1 LIYKIDNIIFDID
14 KINKMTL
21 QQLKYLVA
29 LDNYRHFVT
38 AAEKCFVNQSTITI
52 QVKKLEEEINIKI
65 FDRSKSPLTVT
76 PAGERIIAKARSVL
90 GEVTEMKELVSD
102 EKESVQGTFKIGII
116 PTISPY
122 IIPSFSHD
130 FDMEQHD
137 TQLIIEELES
147 DQIIDALKKG
157 KLDIGILVTPLD
169 DRDIREVK
177 LYNEPFV
184 FYGSKSHELIQKE
197 EIELKDLVNIDNLWL
212 LKNGHCFKNQVESL
226 CKNYNNKSSIQFQSG
241 SIETLKKMVDKYK
254 GCTLIPEMSVSEYDG
269 GNIAYFKAPKP
280 IREVSLIVHK
290 NFTKEALLEII
301 RKNILAV
308 VPERFE
314 KNERYI
320 RVKWR

>member
-1 LIYKIDNIIFDID
+1 
-14 KINKMTL
+14 MTI

-52 QVKKLEEEINIKI
+52 QVKKLEEEINIHI
-65 FDRSKSPLTVT
+65 FNRSHSPLTVT

-90 GEVTEMKELVSD
+90 REVKEMKEMVSD
-102 EKESVQGTFKIGII
+102 EKESVFGTFKIGII

-130 FDMEQHD
+130 FEKKHKES
-137 TQLIIEELES
+137 QLIIDELES
-147 DQIIDALKKG
+147 DQIITDLKRG
-157 KLDIGILVTPLD
+157 KLDIGILVTPLN
-169 DRDIREVK
+169 DREIREIK

-184 FYGSKSHELIQKE
+184 FYGSASHPLVKKE
-197 EIELKDLVNIDNLWL
+197 EISLKDVQQIDDLWL

-226 CKNYNNKSSIQFQSG
+226 CKNYENKSSIQFQSG
-241 SIETLKKMVDKYK
+241 SIETLKKMVDKNK
-254 GCTLIPEMSVSEYDG
+254 GCTLVPEMSISEYDAD
-269 GNIAYFKAPKP
+269 NIAYFEEPKP
-280 IREVSLIVHK
+280 VREVSLIVHK
-290 NFTKEALLEII
+290 NFTKEALLEIV

-314 KNERYI
+314 KNERYV

>member
-1 LIYKIDNIIFDID
+1 
-14 KINKMTL
+14 MTL

-130 FDMEQHD
+130 FEKEQHD
-137 TQLIIEELES
+137 TQLIIEEMES
-147 DQIIDALKKG
+147 EQIIDSLKKG

-184 FYGSKSHELIQKE
+184 FYGSKSHKLIQKE
-197 EIELKDLVNIDNLWL
+197 AIELKDLVNIENLWL

-254 GCTLIPEMSVSEYDG
+254 GCTIIPEMSVSENDG
-269 GNIAYFKAPKP
+269 ENIAYFKEPKP

-308 VPERFE
+308 IPERFE

>member
-1 LIYKIDNIIFDID
+1 
-14 KINKMTL
+14 MTL

-76 PAGERIIAKARSVL
+76 PAGERIIEKARSVL
-90 GEVTEMKELVSD
+90 GEVKEMKAMVAD
-102 EKESVQGTFKIGII
+102 EKESVKGTFKIGII

-122 IIPSFSHD
+122 IVPSFSLD
-130 FDMEQHD
+130 FEKDHHD

-147 DQIIDALKKG
+147 EQIIDSLKKG
-157 KLDIGILVTPLD
+157 KLDVGILVTPLN
-169 DRDIREVK
+169 DRDIREIQ
-177 LYNEPFV
+177 LYNEPFI
-184 FYGSKSHELIQKE
+184 FYGSKSHSLVKKKEL
-197 EIELKDLVNIDNLWL
+197 ELSDLQTIDNLWL

-254 GCTLIPEMSVSEYDG
+254 GCTLVPEMSVNESESE
-269 GNIAYFKAPKP
+269 NISFFKEPKP
-280 IREVSLIVHK
+280 VREVSLIVHK

-301 RKNILAV
+301 RKKILKV
-308 VPERFE
+308 VPDQFE

>member
-1 LIYKIDNIIFDID
+1 
-14 KINKMTL
+14 MTL

-76 PAGERIIAKARSVL
+76 PAGERIIEKARSVL
-90 GEVTEMKELVSD
+90 GEVKEMKAMVAD
-102 EKESVQGTFKIGII
+102 EKESVKGTFKIGII

-122 IIPSFSHD
+122 IIPSFSLD
-130 FDMEQHD
+130 FEKDHHD

-147 DQIIDALKKG
+147 EQIIDSLKKG
-157 KLDIGILVTPLD
+157 KLDIGILVTPLN
-169 DRDIREVK
+169 DRDIREIQ
-177 LYNEPFV
+177 LYNEPFI
-184 FYGSKSHELIQKE
+184 FYGSKSHSLVKKKEL
-197 EIELKDLVNIDNLWL
+197 ELSDLQTIDNLWL
-212 LKNGHCFKNQVESL
+212 LKNGHCFKNQVERL

-254 GCTLIPEMSVSEYDG
+254 GCTLVPEMSVSENESE
-269 GNIAYFKAPKP
+269 NITFFKEPKP
-280 IREVSLIVHK
+280 VREVSLIVHK

-301 RKNILAV
+301 REKILGV
-308 VPERFE
+308 VPDKFE

>member
-1 LIYKIDNIIFDID
+1 
-14 KINKMTL
+14 MTL

-76 PAGERIIAKARSVL
+76 PAGERIIEKARSVL
-90 GEVTEMKELVSD
+90 GEVKEMKAMVAD
-102 EKESVQGTFKIGII
+102 EKESVKGTFKIGII

-122 IIPSFSHD
+122 IVPSFSLD
-130 FDMEQHD
+130 FEKDHHD

-147 DQIIDALKKG
+147 EQIIDSLKKG
-157 KLDIGILVTPLD
+157 KLDVGILVTPLN
-169 DRDIREVK
+169 DRDIREIQ
-177 LYNEPFV
+177 LYNEPFI
-184 FYGSKSHELIQKE
+184 FYGSKSHSLVKKKEL
-197 EIELKDLVNIDNLWL
+197 ELSDLQTIDNLWL

-254 GCTLIPEMSVSEYDG
+254 GCTLVPEMSVSENESE
-269 GNIAYFKAPKP
+269 NISFFKEPKP
-280 IREVSLIVHK
+280 VREVSLIVHK

-301 RKNILAV
+301 RKKILKV
-308 VPERFE
+308 VPDQFE